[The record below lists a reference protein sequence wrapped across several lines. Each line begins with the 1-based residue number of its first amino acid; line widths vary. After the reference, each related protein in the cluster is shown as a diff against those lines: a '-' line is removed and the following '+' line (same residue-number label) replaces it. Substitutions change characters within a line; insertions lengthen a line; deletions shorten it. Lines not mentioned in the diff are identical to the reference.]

1 MASFFLH
8 LRASPGYRQSIAG
21 NTCVVLPCLAL
32 SCLVAPAATA
42 ATTATTAGSAGPVA
56 AVAAAAAYLPTT
68 ELRAPQ
74 GAHTA
79 VVTGRA
85 IGVATALRA

>member
-42 ATTATTAGSAGPVA
+42 ATTAGPVA
-56 AVAAAAAYLPTT
+56 AVAAAAYLPTT

>member
-1 MASFFLH
+1 MS
-8 LRASPGYRQSIAG
+8 
-21 NTCVVLPCLAL
+21 CLAL

-42 ATTATTAGSAGPVA
+42 ASAATAATAAGSAGPAA
-56 AVAAAAAYLPTT
+56 AVAAAYLPTT

-79 VVTGRA
+79 VVTGWV

>member
-1 MASFFLH
+1 M
-8 LRASPGYRQSIAG
+8 
-21 NTCVVLPCLAL
+21 

-42 ATTATTAGSAGPVA
+42 ATTAGSAGP
-56 AVAAAAAYLPTT
+56 VAAAAAYLPTT

-74 GAHTA
+74 GAQTA